1 MKHITLKIILP
12 LICCSLIV
20 ALILSGSAVTQSRDV
35 MQEEVK
41 KELLY
46 ASQKYAN
53 QFSTWF
59 ETQENIV
66 DIISAMVSST
76 FAAEEFQTD
85 RSRFLRLEKRLD
97 AVIRDTM
104 ENIPEAL
111 SLYFTFNPDVS
122 GANDEI
128 WYLRDKDGGVY
139 YMEADNTAEDWLVDD
154 GGVESAYY
162 FEATRKGRS
171 WSGVEFDRHL
181 GTYSVTYSRACRD
194 HDGVL
199 LGVMGTDIFI
209 DHIFNTVKN
218 IQLEEGGY
226 AFLTDGSFRYLA
238 GSMPESVFD
247 EMKESGIL
255 KFTELA
261 PAAGQ
266 NGGSAD
272 IPSGDPATGQNGES
286 EDMISYSDVSG
297 ERYLTTYARTSNGWI
312 FAMVQSEKALLQPI
326 QDMKRILFTMAALIL
341 IGVLAYSYYFFKKS
355 LVPIVKEFE
364 QKDIIMLHQ
373 SRQAKLGEMVGNIAH
388 QWKQPLNVM
397 SITLSNL
404 WDDFSSGRLTEA
416 QLKAHIGN
424 MRSYIK
430 NMSCTVDDFA
440 DFLKPS
446 RKKEEFLLGEAMDTA
461 LDLMQESIKINRIS
475 VVREEE
481 NRLTAYGYR
490 NEFCQGIFN
499 ILNNARDAIIES
511 NPGKREIGI
520 RIYSAGSPAV
530 KDSTA
535 KDPRRKPATVID
547 ITNSGDQIPEAS
559 LPLLF
564 EPYFTTKEEKGG
576 TGVGLYLTKEIVEAH
591 MKGTIRLFNV
601 EDGVC
606 CRIVIPAVTAGAAAF
621 EETER
626 QDMV

>member
-66 DIISAMVSST
+66 DILSAMVSAT

-97 AVIRDTM
+97 TAIRDTM

-128 WYLRDKDGGVY
+128 WYLRDKDGAVY
-139 YMEADNTAEDWLVDD
+139 YMEADNTAADWLVDD

-162 FEATRKGRS
+162 FEAIRKGRN

-199 LGVMGTDIFI
+199 IGVMGTDIFI

-226 AFLTDGSFRYLA
+226 AFLTDDSFRYLA
-238 GSMPESVFD
+238 GSMPEEVFD
-247 EMKESGIL
+247 GMKASGIL
-255 KFTELA
+255 EFSELGSA
-261 PAAGQ
+261 VGQ
-266 NGGSAD
+266 NG
-272 IPSGDPATGQNGES
+272 DP
-286 EDMISYSDVSG
+286 EDMVSYSDASG

-312 FAMVQSEKALLQPI
+312 FAMVQSEKALMQPI

-341 IGVLAYSYYFFKKS
+341 TGVLAYSYYFFKKS
-355 LVPIVKEFE
+355 LAPIVREFE

-404 WDDFSSGRLTEA
+404 WDDFGSGRLTEP
-416 QLKAHIGN
+416 QLKSHIGN

-446 RKKEEFLLGEAMDTA
+446 RKKEEFLLSEAMDTA
-461 LDLMQESIKINRIS
+461 LDLMQESIKFNRIS
-475 VVREEE
+475 VAREEE

-520 RIYSAGSPAV
+520 WIYSAGHPA
-530 KDSTA
+530 A
-535 KDPRRKPATVID
+535 KDPAAKDARGKPATVID

-601 EDGVC
+601 EGGVC
-606 CRIVIPAVTAGAAAF
+606 CRIVIPAVKAGTAAF